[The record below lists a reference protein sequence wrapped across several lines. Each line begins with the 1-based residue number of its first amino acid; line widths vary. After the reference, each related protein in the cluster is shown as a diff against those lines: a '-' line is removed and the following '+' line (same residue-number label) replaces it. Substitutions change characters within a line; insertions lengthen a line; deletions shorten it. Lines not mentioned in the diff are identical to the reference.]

1 MLFSPMFSRW
11 PPAVASDNFQASPT
25 LCKRWG
31 GEIGKMDLGGSWMGL
46 MAEPCWSPI
55 YMWSVPEIQVI
66 SLFFVGEVGV
76 ASGYDIHSLR
86 SAKIHHAIHGKIHY
100 FDWAIFDSYVKL
112 PEGTPNSWM
121 VYN

>member
-1 MLFSPMFSRW
+1 MLKPNLYVVCPRN
-11 PPAVASDNFQASPT
+11 PGDIP
-25 LCKRWG
+25 
-31 GEIGKMDLGGSWMGL
+31 
-46 MAEPCWSPI
+46 
-55 YMWSVPEIQVI
+55 
-66 SLFFVGEVGV
+66 FFVGEVGV